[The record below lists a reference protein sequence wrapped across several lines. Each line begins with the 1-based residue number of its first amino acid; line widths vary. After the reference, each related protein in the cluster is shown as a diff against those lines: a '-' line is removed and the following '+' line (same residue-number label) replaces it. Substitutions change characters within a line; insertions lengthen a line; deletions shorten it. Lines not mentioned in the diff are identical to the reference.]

1 MFYFKF
7 DIPTNADGTTV
18 TYSPGW
24 CGTRDKCALKEKGI
38 YYNDKE
44 RWGIAIA
51 EGSFVPPDVE
61 VVDAGKVAELMGIKT
76 VVDKTAVIAMDAEGS
91 LKFNNV
97 VAELPEITE
106 KEVYYGKKLADRY
119 LPKIDAVTGD
129 TEIDEKLYKVKA
141 SVGKTVFC
149 PECHV
154 FVMKLPNGLNA
165 KTINLT
171 CPNGH
176 KVVLSG

>member
-7 DIPTNADGTTV
+7 AIPVQPDSVTKDNPDGTTV

-76 VVDKTAVIAMDAEGS
+76 VVDRTAVIAMDAEGS

-106 KEVYYGKKLADRY
+106 KEVYYGKKLVNREADRI
-119 LPKIDAVTGD
+119 KAEEAKRIADKAIADA
-129 TEIDEKLYKVKA
+129 IAKA
-141 SVGKTVFC
+141 ELEAAIKKQRLEDLEEPVIG
-149 PECHV
+149 E
-154 FVMKLPNGLNA
+154 
-165 KTINLT
+165 
-171 CPNGH
+171 
-176 KVVLSG
+176 VV